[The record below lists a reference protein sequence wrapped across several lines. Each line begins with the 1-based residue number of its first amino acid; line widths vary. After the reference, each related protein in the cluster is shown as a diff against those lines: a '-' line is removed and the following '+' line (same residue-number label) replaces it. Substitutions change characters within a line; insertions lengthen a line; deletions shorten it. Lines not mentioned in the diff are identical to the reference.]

1 MQMKILI
8 LPLPVLTSAL
18 LLLLLSHEVD
28 SSFIGSE
35 KIFSKGREII
45 ITDAV
50 KRIKRDGY
58 PVEVHTVQTLDGYIL
73 KLHRIP
79 YNGGERRPVVFLMTG
94 IYASSDA
101 WVLNGREN
109 SLPYLLSNNGY
120 DVWMGNNRGNIYTK
134 KNVNFSPND
143 REFWNFSWHEMGVY
157 DMPAMVDY
165 ILAITGQKTMH
176 FGGVSQGATI
186 FLVMN
191 AMFPQYN
198 EKFDTAHLLAP
209 VAFVNHMKGP
219 LAGIFA
225 PVLGTRNYL
234 SIMLEGVEMLS
245 TNKFFK
251 RLLSMG
257 CLQDENPHVCASR
270 IWPAVGYDT
279 KHLNKT
285 LIPDIMANFPV
296 GGSFKQIMHYF
307 QSYNSGKF
315 RQYDYGPEKNK
326 IVYNQT
332 SPPDY
337 QLDRVTVPTF
347 IYFSVNDYI
356 VSVRD
361 IQRLVMHL
369 PKVHALYRMPWDK
382 WNHLDFICG
391 QGVKEYIFD
400 KVVDIVNAYTYY
412 KEKRKDISYF

>member
-1 MQMKILI
+1 MQMEIFI
-8 LPLPVLTSAL
+8 LPTLTTTFL
-18 LLLLLSHEVD
+18 LFLLNFVAT
-28 SSFIGSE
+28 SFTNSDA
-35 KIFSKGREII
+35 IFSKGREII

-73 KLHRIP
+73 KLHRVP

-120 DVWMGNNRGNIYTK
+120 DVWIGNNRGNIYTK
-134 KNVNFSPND
+134 KNIKYSPNE

-157 DMPAMVDY
+157 DLPAMVDY
-165 ILAITGQKTMH
+165 ILDLTGQKTMH
-176 FGGVSQGATI
+176 FAGVSQGATI

-191 AMFPQYN
+191 SMFPQYN
-198 EKFDTAHLLAP
+198 EKFETAHLLAP
-209 VAFVNHMKGP
+209 VAFVDHTKGP

-225 PVLGTRNYL
+225 GILGTRNFL
-234 SIMLEGVEMLS
+234 SIMLEGVEMVS
-245 TNKFFK
+245 TNKFVK
-251 RLLSMG
+251 RLLTMG
-257 CLQDENPHVCASR
+257 CLQDENPQMCASR
-270 IWPAVGYDT
+270 IWPAVGYDSM
-279 KHLNKT
+279 HLNRT

-296 GGSFKQIMHYF
+296 GGSFKQIMHYL

-315 RQYDYGPEKNK
+315 RQYDYGPKKNK
-326 IVYNQT
+326 MVYNQT
-332 SPPDY
+332 NPPEY
-337 QLDRVTVPTF
+337 PLEKVTVPTF
-347 IYFSVNDYI
+347 IYFSVKDYI

-361 IQRLVMHL
+361 IQRLVSHL
-369 PKVHALYRMPWDK
+369 PNVHALYQMPWEK

-391 QGVKEYIFD
+391 HGVREYIFD

-412 KEKRKDISYF
+412 KEKRKDISNF